1 MMDIF
6 KPVLEYLFILVATVY
21 GAFFL
26 SFSASMLYFLC
37 LHPLG
42 CVNVLLRTIFV
53 LVISIPAILAMA
65 AAQALITLL
74 KALQA
79 VLYAVGWKKKVVL
92 GHACDDIRSGDT
104 VVHLVHGTFEPDA
117 GWTKKDSP
125 LWEKI
130 SKQAQGVKHSRV
142 VWSGENSERGRLEGV
157 GVLRE
162 RIKTLPAKRHIIIA
176 HSHAGNIVRSMIEQ
190 DKGLAADVAGVAL
203 LSTPFIHRKKI
214 FRGGSTL
221 VHLHAIGF
229 AIVGMSILLPLAI
242 YLAKVLGLQAKLE
255 AEHVIALS
263 GLLGAIL
270 LAIDLRLTKR
280 TKANIESE
288 LDVAESSDALSHG
301 KGRVRLYVSVGDEA
315 DGMLRVAAALHE
327 LCHGTYT
334 ELYNAAGLHE
344 RNYRKVMG
352 LAACLSVAAV
362 VYCYRHGQV
371 LLAGGCVV
379 SLLFILSARSI
390 WNKKTEAKEDYP
402 LPVMLA
408 AIPMAVGSFLV
419 NVIKAAAFGD
429 LRYIFYPEAFVHS
442 SESPSGTWET
452 IKFLPKSD
460 AGLNHSSHSNP
471 DVIEDL
477 ASWVSALHSEK

>member
-1 MMDIF
+1 MDIF
-6 KPVLEYLFILVATVY
+6 KLALEGLFILVVVVY
-21 GAFFL
+21 GAFLL
-26 SFSASMLYFLC
+26 SFSASMLYFLI

-42 CVNVLLRTIFV
+42 CVNVLLRTIFI
-53 LVISIPAILAMA
+53 LIISIPAILAMA
-65 AAQALITLL
+65 AAKVIIILL
-74 KALQA
+74 TWGRAGL
-79 VLYAVGWKKKVVL
+79 VWIGWKEQLVL
-92 GHACDDIRSGDT
+92 EHACDDIGSGDT

-130 SKQAQGVKHSRV
+130 SNQARGIKHSRV
-142 VWSGENSERGRLEGV
+142 VWSGENSERGRWAGV

-162 RIKTLPAKRHIIIA
+162 RIKARPARRHIIIA

-214 FRGGSTL
+214 IRGGSTL

-242 YLAKVLGLQAKLE
+242 YLIRVLGPQVALE
-255 AEHVIALS
+255 AQHVIALS
-263 GLLGAIL
+263 GLLGATL

-280 TKANIESE
+280 TKAKIESE
-288 LDVAESSDALSHG
+288 LDLAESSDALNHG

-344 RNYRKVMG
+344 RNYRKVLG
-352 LAACLSVAAV
+352 VATILSAGAMT
-362 VYCYRHGQV
+362 YCYRHDQPV
-371 LLAGGCVV
+371 LVLACLL
-379 SLLFILSARSI
+379 SLLFILGAKRI
-390 WNKKTEAKEDYP
+390 WNKKPEAKTDYP
-402 LPVMLA
+402 LPIILA

-442 SESPSGTWET
+442 SESPSETWEI

-477 ASWVSALHSEK
+477 ASWVTTLHSEK